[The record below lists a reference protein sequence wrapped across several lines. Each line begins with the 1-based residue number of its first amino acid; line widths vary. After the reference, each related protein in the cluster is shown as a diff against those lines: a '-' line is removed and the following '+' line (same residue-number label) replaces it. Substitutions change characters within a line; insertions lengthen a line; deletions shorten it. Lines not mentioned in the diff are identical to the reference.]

1 MEHPGEGRAGSS
13 PPTDFGATPT
23 STATDERTVDSS
35 ADPAR
40 PTRLTPT
47 GNGAHTP
54 AGGVETV
61 GAVETASAG
70 AGRADDFFRRRRR
83 ANRADAHPASSR
95 AKRALDVTVT
105 VVSLPVVL
113 VLCLV
118 IAAMVAATSRGP
130 VFFKQ
135 ERVGLGGQ
143 RFRMVKFRTMLV
155 DAEERLRRDP
165 ALWNDYVLNDFK
177 LPNGRDPRVTPVGRF
192 LRRSSLD
199 ELPQLLNVLRGQMS
213 LVGPR
218 PIVPEEVERY
228 GTDRDAYTA
237 VKPGIT
243 GWWQVN
249 GRSGV
254 GYPERVDLDREYAAS
269 WTFWLDVQILLRTPL
284 TVLRARGAH

>member
-1 MEHPGEGRAGSS
+1 MDHAGKGRAGS
-13 PPTDFGATPT
+13 PPADFRSTPT
-23 STATDERTVDSS
+23 STATDERSASLVASDIAASASDS
-35 ADPAR
+35 PAVSH
-40 PTRLTPT
+40 PTPAP
-47 GNGAHTP
+47 GNGAP
-54 AGGVETV
+54 
-61 GAVETASAG
+61 ASAP
-70 AGRADDFFRRRRR
+70 DDFADRRRRR
-83 ANRADAHPASSR
+83 DRPTADPATSK
-95 AKRALDVTVT
+95 AKRALDLTVT
-105 VVSLPVVL
+105 VASLPLVVL
-113 VLCLV
+113 LCLV
-118 IAAMVAATSRGP
+118 IGALVAATSRGP

-143 RFRMVKFRTMLV
+143 LFRMVKFRTMLV

-165 ALWNDYVLNDFK
+165 ALWNDYVRNDFK

-218 PIVPEEVERY
+218 PIVPEEVEKY
-228 GTDRDAYTA
+228 GDERDAYTA

-254 GYPERVDLDREYAAS
+254 GYPQRVDLDREYASS
-269 WTFWLDVQILLRTPL
+269 WTFWLDVSILLRTPL

>member
-1 MEHPGEGRAGSS
+1 MEHPGEGRAAGL

-23 STATDERTVDSS
+23 STATDERTVGSS
-35 ADPAR
+35 ADPA
-40 PTRLTPT
+40 PATRLTPT
-47 GNGAHTP
+47 GNGAHAP
-54 AGGVETV
+54 AA
-61 GAVETASAG
+61 GAVDAAAG
-70 AGRADDFFRRRRR
+70 PGRADDFFRRRRR
-83 ANRADAHPASSR
+83 ANRADAHPATSR

-130 VFFKQ
+130 VFFRQ

>member
-23 STATDERTVDSS
+23 STATDERTVGSS

-40 PTRLTPT
+40 STRPTPT
-47 GNGAHTP
+47 GNGAHGP
-54 AGGVETV
+54 AGAV

-70 AGRADDFFRRRRR
+70 AGRTDDFFRRRRR

-165 ALWNDYVLNDFK
+165 ALWSDYVLNDFK

>member
-1 MEHPGEGRAGSS
+1 MEHSGEGRAGSA
-13 PPTDFGATPT
+13 PPADFGATPT
-23 STATDERTVDSS
+23 STATDERADDPQRRA
-35 ADPAR
+35 ADPPSGDLATR
-40 PTRLTPT
+40 PSGPGTTPSPS
-47 GNGAHTP
+47 GNGAGP
-54 AGGVETV
+54 LDLPRDGFG
-61 GAVETASAG
+61 
-70 AGRADDFFRRRRR
+70 RRRR
-83 ANRADAHPASSR
+83 AERADAHPATSR

-105 VVSLPVVL
+105 VVSLPLVGVICLVCAVL
-113 VLCLV
+113 VR
-118 IAAMVAATSRGP
+118 ATSRGP
-130 VFFKQ
+130 VFFLQ
-135 ERVGLGGQ
+135 ERVGLGG
-143 RFRMVKFRTMLV
+143 RTFRMVKFRTMLV
-155 DAEERLRRDP
+155 DAEDQLRRDP
-165 ALWNDYVLNDFK
+165 ALWNDYVRNDYK
-177 LPNGRDPRVTPVGRF
+177 LPNGRDPRVTAVGRF

-218 PIVPEEVERY
+218 PIVPEEVEKY

>member
-1 MEHPGEGRAGSS
+1 MDHAGKGRAGS
-13 PPTDFGATPT
+13 PPADFRSTPT
-23 STATDERTVDSS
+23 STATDERSAPVVAGDAAASDSTALPHRMPAPGNGALPATLDDGDADRHRRPDRPN
-35 ADPAR
+35 ADPA
-40 PTRLTPT
+40 T
-47 GNGAHTP
+47 
-54 AGGVETV
+54 
-61 GAVETASAG
+61 SK
-70 AGRADDFFRRRRR
+70 
-83 ANRADAHPASSR
+83 
-95 AKRALDVTVT
+95 AKRALDVTMT
-105 VVSLPVVL
+105 LVSLPLVAVL
-113 VLCLV
+113 VLV
-118 IAAMVAATSRGP
+118 IGALVAATSRGP

-135 ERVGLGGQ
+135 ERVGLGGS

-165 ALWNDYVLNDFK
+165 ALWNDYVRNDFK

-199 ELPQLLNVLRGQMS
+199 ELPQLFNVLRGQMS

-218 PIVPEEVERY
+218 PIVPEEVEKY
-228 GTDRDAYTA
+228 GDERDAYTA

-254 GYPERVDLDREYAAS
+254 GYPQRVDLDREYASS
-269 WTFWLDVQILLRTPL
+269 WTFWLDVSILLRTPL

>member
-1 MEHPGEGRAGSS
+1 MDHAGKGRAGT
-13 PPTDFGATPT
+13 PPADFRSTPT
-23 STATDERTVDSS
+23 STATDERSAPVVAGDAAASDSTALPHHTPAPGNGALPAS
-35 ADPAR
+35 LNDDRAERRRRPDRPHADPA
-40 PTRLTPT
+40 T
-47 GNGAHTP
+47 
-54 AGGVETV
+54 
-61 GAVETASAG
+61 SK
-70 AGRADDFFRRRRR
+70 
-83 ANRADAHPASSR
+83 
-95 AKRALDVTVT
+95 AKRALDVTAT
-105 VVSLPVVL
+105 LVSLPVVAVL
-113 VLCLV
+113 VLV
-118 IAAMVAATSRGP
+118 IAALVAATSRGP

-135 ERVGLGGQ
+135 ERVGLGGT

-165 ALWNDYVLNDFK
+165 ALWNDYVRNDFK

-199 ELPQLLNVLRGQMS
+199 ELPQLFNVLRGQMS

-218 PIVPEEVERY
+218 PIVPEEVEKY
-228 GTDRDAYTA
+228 GDERDAYTA

-254 GYPERVDLDREYAAS
+254 GYPQRVDLDREYASS
-269 WTFWLDVQILLRTPL
+269 WTFWLDVSILLRTPL